1 MKRIAKETVLAVTLL
16 LLFTGIVPIAYAVG
30 AETIKTA
37 KSTFNMAIAYGIT
50 SAAALLLAVGY
61 WSYVKKKNTWLQL
74 LFVSVVIVNCGYFA
88 LAISKT
94 LPEALLANR
103 ISYLGSVFLPLCML
117 MSIMDVCRVN
127 YTKKFLRC
135 CSVSASWYF
144 FWQPAPGIWIAITA
158 MSHWCSSTAW
168 QSRKKSMV
176 PYIVFTCKG
185 GK

>member
-127 YTKKFLRC
+127 YTKKIPAVLLCVSVVVFLLAASTGYLDC
-135 CSVSASWYF
+135 YYSNVALVFINGMAKLEKVYGPLHSVYL
-144 FWQPAPGIWIAITA
+144 
-158 MSHWCSSTAW
+158 
-168 QSRKKSMV
+168 
-176 PYIVFTCKG
+176 
-185 GK
+185 